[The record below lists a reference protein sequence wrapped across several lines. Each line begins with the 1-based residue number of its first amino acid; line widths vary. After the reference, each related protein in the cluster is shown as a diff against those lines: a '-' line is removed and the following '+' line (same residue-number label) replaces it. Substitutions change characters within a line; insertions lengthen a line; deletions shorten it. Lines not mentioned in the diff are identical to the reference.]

1 MIFEFTL
8 EIKIRNYIL
17 YTMNCHIVLCYLF
30 VFFIILY
37 IHVAITCMC
46 FWQIK
51 NSFKGLHYP
60 VKQNHQNYTYVNM
73 YLCTEKIE
81 T

>member
-1 MIFEFTL
+1 MIFEFSL
-8 EIKIRNYIL
+8 KIKIINYIL
-17 YTMNCHIVLCYLF
+17 YTMNFVILF
-30 VFFIILY
+30 SVIRLFFVILY

>member
-1 MIFEFTL
+1 MIKKQMDNREQ
-8 EIKIRNYIL
+8 Y
-17 YTMNCHIVLCYLF
+17 
-30 VFFIILY
+30 
-37 IHVAITCMC
+37 ACMC